1 MSPFAGYPDFQS
13 CVGDNSDKAS
23 PEGFCAW
30 LEHEVT
36 GAWPGQM
43 ADGLPFPAIMAA
55 EYARLLKTELEP
67 AAYAA
72 AVKVAQ
78 EAGWSESRF
87 GWVQQ
92 LQAPKMKTVANITI
106 FAGGTHTDSAGQ
118 TREWSDADLDKM
130 LEAFVAHVPATVP
143 LKAGHTTDG
152 FNTAVAEA
160 LEVPVL
166 NVTGDMGQG
175 QISLGNMISLQKF
188 GNLLV
193 AAFDRVPEPIANLI
207 EGGQYSTVS
216 VEIEDAIGDFGP
228 AITGVALLGAEEPA
242 VAAATT
248 DRALVFG
255 GSRAGAR
262 VLSFKSGDLPEAEM
276 RSQFADI
283 KARMTDAVKGLRGA
297 PLFRGL
303 FDQIDEWFEQ
313 AMAKRRQEGSAGA
326 HTRPGNPEGGLSMKN
341 LPGAIAEMSAD
352 AIKAMSIADLA
363 AKLAGD
369 NGTAPT
375 VGGLIT
381 AFQDE
386 GELAAIAAALGMD
399 PATPVADLVAAI
411 EAMKAA
417 TTAAGPGGE
426 MKAEFTKMTAR
437 LTTLEGEN
445 ASLKHKGLVA
455 HYRAA
460 TSQFK
465 AIEGT
470 ADALAEELAKK
481 HEQMGEDIATA
492 ELTRY
497 QKADE
502 LAAKALKVPGS
513 KRNTEQADDFE
524 SKVQEF
530 QKADPKLSRVDAI
543 KAASKAHPDLWY
555 ARDPDDKSS

>member
-1 MSPFAGYPDFQS
+1 MSPFAGYPDFAS
-13 CVGDNSDKAS
+13 CVAGNGDKAS

-30 LEHEVT
+30 LEHETT

-55 EYARLLKTELEP
+55 EYSRGLKSMTEP
-67 AAYAA
+67 DAYAA
-72 AVKVAQ
+72 AVKVAE

-87 GWVQQ
+87 GWVQN
-92 LQAPKMKTVANITI
+92 LQAPKMKTVANVTI

-160 LEVPVL
+160 LDCTVL
-166 NVTGDMGQG
+166 NVTGDLGQG

-255 GSRAGAR
+255 GARVGAR
-262 VLSFKSGDLPEAEM
+262 VLSFASKELPEAEM
-276 RSQFADI
+276 RSQFTDI
-283 KARMTDAVKGLRGA
+283 RARMTDAVKGLRGA
-297 PLFRGL
+297 PLLRDM
-303 FDQIDEWFEQ
+303 FDQLDGWFEGL
-313 AMAKRRQEGSAGA
+313 MAKRRQQGPAGA
-326 HTRPGNPEGGLSMKN
+326 HTRPGNPEGGFSMKN
-341 LPGAIAEMSAD
+341 LPGAIAGMTAE
-352 AIKAMSIADLA
+352 AIRAMSVSDLA
-363 AKLAGD
+363 AKFTNGD
-369 NGTAPT
+369 TPT
-375 VGGLIT
+375 VGGIIT

-399 PATPVADLVAAI
+399 PATPVADLVAAV
-411 EAMKAA
+411 EALKAA
-417 TTAAGPGGE
+417 AAGGGAPGGE
-426 MKAEFTKMTAR
+426 MKAEFSKMTAR
-437 LTTLEGEN
+437 LSTLEGEN
-445 ASLKHKGLVA
+445 AGLKHTGLVA
-455 HYRAA
+455 RYQAA
-460 TSQFK
+460 TSLFK
-465 AIEGT
+465 AIEGKPE
-470 ADALAEELAKK
+470 DLAEELAKK
-481 HEQMGEDIATA
+481 HEQMGEAVATT
-492 ELTRY
+492 ELARY
-497 QKADE
+497 QAADE
-502 LAAKALKVPGS
+502 LAAKALKVTGS
-513 KRNTEQADDFE
+513 NRDGTPSADFE
-524 SKVQEF
+524 AKVQEF
-530 QKADPKLSRVDAI
+530 QKADPKLSRVEAI

-555 ARDPDDKSS
+555 GRDPDDSSS